1 MKVIFVNG
9 GPHKEGCTYTALREV
24 ADALEQNGIET
35 EIFWLG
41 NDPVAG
47 CIDCGYC
54 KKTDRCFRND
64 CVNKFLEKAADADGF
79 VFGTPVHFASAAGAL
94 ISFLDRAFYGRDFSG
109 KVGAAV
115 ISCRRAGST
124 ATFDEINQV
133 FCHQR
138 HAHRHIQLLEHGSR
152 QYPRRSQ
159 TGSGRHADHAD
170 SGQKH
175 GLAFEMHRSWQT
187 GWCSRT

>member
-1 MKVIFVNG
+1 MKVILVNG

-64 CVNKFLEKAADADGF
+64 CVNEFLEKLLMQTALYS
-79 VFGTPVHFASAAGAL
+79 VHPYTSL
-94 ISFLDRAFYGRDFSG
+94 LR
-109 KVGAAV
+109 
-115 ISCRRAGST
+115 
-124 ATFDEINQV
+124 QV
-133 FCHQR
+133 
-138 HAHRHIQLLEHGSR
+138 
-152 QYPRRSQ
+152 P
-159 TGSGRHADHAD
+159 
-170 SGQKH
+170 
-175 GLAFEMHRSWQT
+175 
-187 GWCSRT
+187 